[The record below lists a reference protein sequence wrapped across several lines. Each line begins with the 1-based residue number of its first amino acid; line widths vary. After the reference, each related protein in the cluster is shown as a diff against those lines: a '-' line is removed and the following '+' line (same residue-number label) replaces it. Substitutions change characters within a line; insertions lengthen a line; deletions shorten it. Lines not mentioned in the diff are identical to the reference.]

1 MTKMRE
7 MMEQMREK
15 SAMERQERALE
26 RERER
31 ERETQ
36 LSQLVRALAEK
47 IDVHGGNLERPPP
60 VPTRQVAAG
69 HVTTASANRGLGW
82 PVSPRGLEPRA
93 ARALEKSPE
102 VIDVGIFRGHDRID
116 VQFCDD
122 PLFHDAA
129 LSPAAA
135 VSLPSSLVT
144 IMPRSIK
151 VSGQRPLLACRR
163 IYVTQ

>member
-93 ARALEKSPE
+93 ARALRAEPRRALEARRAARTARRATWRITISRMRQTPSPK
-102 VIDVGIFRGHDRID
+102 G
-116 VQFCDD
+116 
-122 PLFHDAA
+122 
-129 LSPAAA
+129 
-135 VSLPSSLVT
+135 
-144 IMPRSIK
+144 
-151 VSGQRPLLACRR
+151 
-163 IYVTQ
+163 